1 MTYLISVFSV
11 YTKLETVSF
20 FSRLTYENILSP
32 MILSRSS
39 ANNVVL
45 GIVNACMGIG
55 GIIGGLL
62 VSVKKESKKKA
73 NMIYIS
79 AEASFLLGDLI
90 MAIGRNVFFWS
101 FAAFAASLPIPF
113 IMAEQNLILY
123 KKIPENIQG
132 RVFAVRNAIQYST
145 IPLGILLG
153 GYLADYIF
161 EPFMCSNTG
170 IVLFLEILV
179 GNGAGSGMAVMFLCT
194 GVCGFAMSILSLH
207 SKKIQKLNDC

>member
-1 MTYLISVFSV
+1 
-11 YTKLETVSF
+11 
-20 FSRLTYENILSP
+20 
-32 MILSRSS
+32 
-39 ANNVVL
+39 
-45 GIVNACMGIG
+45 
-55 GIIGGLL
+55 
-62 VSVKKESKKKA
+62 
-73 NMIYIS
+73 
-79 AEASFLLGDLI
+79 

-161 EPFMCSNTG
+161 EPFMRSNAG

-179 GNGAGSGMAVMFLCT
+179 GKGAGSGMAVMFLCT
-194 GVCGFAMSILSLH
+194 GVCGFAMCILSLH